1 MRKVLSVLICII
13 MTLSLL
19 AVGVAAEGE
28 PTVITTADQF
38 AAMEADGNYKLGADI
53 AITASYATF
62 NGTFDGDGH
71 TVTVSAPMFERIT
84 GTVKNLVIEGEVTG
98 TGTSEHVAP
107 LALRGSG
114 TGIVISNITN
124 KAKVTTAYRAAG
136 IISQIDNNAVAVIEN
151 CTNYGDVT
159 NTGEASSMLGGIIG
173 YQQGTTLTIVNC
185 VNYGKITSA
194 YGLAGGIMG
203 RFGGDYAYSAD
214 RSVTIKNCLNAGDVT
229 ATTQTAGILAYGLG
243 SNVTIENCTNS
254 ATIFETYRS
263 GGSQGS
269 SQACGIFGATQS
281 KDGYYCIV
289 NISKCLNEGDITSVN
304 GHGGGIAGYVWCGS
318 YNGTYMYAVLTDCV
332 NTGMVKGGSFASQFL
347 TYTNDT
353 KNMDGAKQPTT
364 VTGVGLGNV
373 GRAAEATRTEDK
385 FYASFVGLSSSDKAA
400 NYNVDVKVAN
410 TDSSTYFAYSE
421 GTEANRV
428 PIADAPAGYQIV
440 TVEAAQAA
448 KAAIAQLGYQ
458 APAAPSQGGDNPTTG
473 DAAVWFAIAGA
484 VALLGVAV
492 TVKVC
497 KSR

>member
-1 MRKVLSVLICII
+1 MRKFLSALICVMMIV
-13 MTLSLL
+13 SLF
-19 AVGVAAEGE
+19 AIGVSADGE
-28 PTVITTADQF
+28 PTVITTAEQF
-38 AAMEADGNYKLGADI
+38 AAMDPDGNYKLGADI

-114 TGIVISNITN
+114 TALVISNITN
-124 KAKVTTAYRAAG
+124 KATVKTGYRGAG
-136 IISQIDNNAVAVIEN
+136 IISQIDNDSVALIEH

-173 YQQGTTLTIVNC
+173 YQQGLTLTIFNC

-194 YGLAGGIMG
+194 VGLAGGIMG
-203 RFGGDYAYSAD
+203 RFGGDYTYSAE
-214 RSVTIKNCLNAGDVT
+214 RSITIKNCLNAGNVT

-254 ATIFETYRS
+254 ATILETYKAD
-263 GGSQGS
+263 GSQGS

-281 KDGYYCIV
+281 KSGYYCIV

-304 GHGGGIAGYVWCGS
+304 GHGGGIAGYVWCGG
-318 YNGTYMYAVLTDCV
+318 YNGTYMFAVLTDCV
-332 NTGMVKGGSFASQFL
+332 NKGMVKGGSFASQFL

-353 KNMDGAKQPTT
+353 KNMEGEKQPTT

-373 GRAAEATRTEDK
+373 GRSAEATRTEDK

-400 NYNVDVKVAN
+400 NYNVDVKVAD
-410 TDSSTYFAYSE
+410 TDVSTYFAYSE

-428 PIADAPAGYQIV
+428 PIANAPAGYQIV
-440 TVEAAQAA
+440 SVADAEAAA
-448 KAAIAQLGYQ
+448 AAIELLGYQ
-458 APAAPSQGGDNPTTG
+458 APEIPEPDDNPTTG
-473 DAAVWFAIAGA
+473 DTAVWFALAGA
-484 VALLGVAV
+484 VALLGTAVAF
-492 TVKVC
+492 KAC
-497 KSR
+497 KA